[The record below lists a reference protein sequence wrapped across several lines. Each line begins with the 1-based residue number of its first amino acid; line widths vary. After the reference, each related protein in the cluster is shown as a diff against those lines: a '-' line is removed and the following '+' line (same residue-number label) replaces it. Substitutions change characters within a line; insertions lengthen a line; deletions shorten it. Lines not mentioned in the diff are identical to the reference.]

1 MGDAIRT
8 ALGDRSLVLMRAADP
23 GTWIGED
30 GAHAVLPAPGEGR
43 AVTLVG
49 REDEP
54 LAAIVHDPALL
65 EQPEL
70 LEAVVR
76 VLRLALENERLESQL
91 REQLQAVTESRERI
105 VTAAED
111 ERRRLERDLHDGAQQ
126 RLIGVMLALQQA
138 RATAD
143 ADSVPEALREQLDN
157 AASETTEAINEL
169 RELARG
175 IHPAILEDEGLGAA
189 VAALARRAGIPVD
202 VRLDLDGR
210 LPRLVESTAYFTIAE
225 ALTNTQR
232 HARASHATV
241 RVAHAGDA
249 LELEVSDDGQGGA
262 DAARGSGLQRARR
275 PRDGRGRPAR
285 GGQRGRR
292 RHAHPSDDP
301 DVMNQL
307 RAIVADDSVVIR
319 QGVARILAEGGFRVT
334 AEARDATE
342 LLEAVAAEP
351 PHLAVVDI
359 RMPPGGNAGLAAALT
374 IRERFPT
381 VGVLVLSQFLEPEY
395 ALRLLGAGVDRVG
408 YLLKDR
414 LGETR
419 ELLDAAHRVAAG
431 GSAVDPAVIAELV
444 KARRRD
450 DRLTRLTDRERE
462 ALGRSRR
469 ATRTGRSPSG
479 SGSRRRRSRG

>member
-1 MGDAIRT
+1 
-8 ALGDRSLVLMRAADP
+8 
-23 GTWIGED
+23 
-30 GAHAVLPAPGEGR
+30 
-43 AVTLVG
+43 
-49 REDEP
+49 
-54 LAAIVHDPALL
+54 
-65 EQPEL
+65 
-70 LEAVVR
+70 
-76 VLRLALENERLESQL
+76 
-91 REQLQAVTESRERI
+91 
-105 VTAAED
+105 
-111 ERRRLERDLHDGAQQ
+111 
-126 RLIGVMLALQQA
+126 
-138 RATAD
+138 
-143 ADSVPEALREQLDN
+143 
-157 AASETTEAINEL
+157 
-169 RELARG
+169 
-175 IHPAILEDEGLGAA
+175 
-189 VAALARRAGIPVD
+189 
-202 VRLDLDGR
+202 
-210 LPRLVESTAYFTIAE
+210 
-225 ALTNTQR
+225 
-232 HARASHATV
+232 
-241 RVAHAGDA
+241 
-249 LELEVSDDGQGGA
+249 
-262 DAARGSGLQRARR
+262 
-275 PRDGRGRPAR
+275 
-285 GGQRGRR
+285 
-292 RHAHPSDDP
+292 
-301 DVMNQL
+301 MNQL

-462 ALGRSRR
+462 ALGLIAEGHSNRAIAERLGITTKTLEGMSGTIFAKLGLEDDPDVNRR
-469 ATRTGRSPSG
+469 VLAVLLYLDGAG
-479 SGSRRRRSRG
+479 E

>member
-1 MGDAIRT
+1 
-8 ALGDRSLVLMRAADP
+8 
-23 GTWIGED
+23 
-30 GAHAVLPAPGEGR
+30 
-43 AVTLVG
+43 
-49 REDEP
+49 
-54 LAAIVHDPALL
+54 
-65 EQPEL
+65 
-70 LEAVVR
+70 
-76 VLRLALENERLESQL
+76 
-91 REQLQAVTESRERI
+91 
-105 VTAAED
+105 
-111 ERRRLERDLHDGAQQ
+111 
-126 RLIGVMLALQQA
+126 
-138 RATAD
+138 
-143 ADSVPEALREQLDN
+143 
-157 AASETTEAINEL
+157 
-169 RELARG
+169 
-175 IHPAILEDEGLGAA
+175 
-189 VAALARRAGIPVD
+189 
-202 VRLDLDGR
+202 
-210 LPRLVESTAYFTIAE
+210 
-225 ALTNTQR
+225 
-232 HARASHATV
+232 
-241 RVAHAGDA
+241 
-249 LELEVSDDGQGGA
+249 
-262 DAARGSGLQRARR
+262 
-275 PRDGRGRPAR
+275 
-285 GGQRGRR
+285 
-292 RHAHPSDDP
+292 
-301 DVMNQL
+301 MNQL

-462 ALGRSRR
+462 ALALIAEGHSNRAIAERLGITTKTLEGMSGTIFAKLGLEDDPDVNRR
-469 ATRTGRSPSG
+469 VLAVLLYLDGAG
-479 SGSRRRRSRG
+479 E